1 MHLHT
6 HALVEAKSSIIPFP
20 YIQSDVVAAYR
31 PCIVTHKLIQSLS
44 DVLATSSFIYTDVVN
59 IERLNILQQ
68 PMAPDLTDL
77 TESMSQHFSFI
88 IYEDRLI
95 LISEDCLKVLLT
107 IFGSVSLEQI
117 RADAMMHGIYLI
129 KEFYQPLNVFFF
141 SSSNHCSTIVSSKL
155 SPNLKIIAKVVIIS
169 KKFVYL
175 QKLFLKMQMKIVIL
189 DGYTANPGDLSW
201 SDLEQLGQLTVYDRT
216 RPEETVARAADAD
229 VVLTNK
235 VVMGRQEIA
244 QLPRLQYI
252 GVLATGYN
260 VVDIQAAR
268 ERGIIVTNVPA
279 YSTESVA
286 QMVFAH
292 LLTVTNRTEHYAVLN
307 RQGRWSSNPD
317 FSYWDT
323 PLHELAGKTFGI
335 VGLGNIGSRVAQ
347 IALAFG
353 MKVVAL
359 TSKSALPAGIQKV
372 SLDELLTASDVVSLH
387 CPLTDTTRHL
397 INARTLQMMK
407 PSAILINTGRGPLV
421 NDADVAEALSTQRLY
436 AYCADVLTTEPP
448 QADNPLLCQSNAY
461 FTPHIAWASVEARV
475 RLLQTAI
482 ANVRAFANGT
492 PQNTV

>member
-6 HALVEAKSSIIPFP
+6 HALVEAKSSIISFP

-31 PCIVTHKLIQSLS
+31 TCIVTHKLIQSLS

-68 PMAPDLTDL
+68 TMAPDLTDL
-77 TESMSQHFSFI
+77 TKSMAQHFSFI
-88 IYEDRLI
+88 IYEDGLI

-107 IFGSVSLEQI
+107 IFGSVPLEQI

-155 SPNLKIIAKVVIIS
+155 SLNLKIIAKVVIIS

-201 SDLEQLGQLTVYDRT
+201 RDLEQLGQLTVYDRT
-216 RPEETVARAADAD
+216 RPEETVARAADAE

-235 VVMGRQEIA
+235 VVIGRQEIA

-421 NDADVAEALSTQRLY
+421 NDADVAEALSTRRLY